1 MGKITQYIEDACG
14 YDENGLPAS
23 SSQTAF
29 GLSPFLKGE
38 AQREEDVTKVTAVCN
53 TDAIVDI
60 QVLDSTVMVKF
71 DFSGE
76 AKTLAEMV
84 EELEE
89 YKEQKQH
96 TTEVLNELTAQIY
109 VAERNGDEQTKK
121 ELIEKTAAMSV
132 PFLLPTIIPI
142 VHGGNVKIGFLDDP
156 KFVLFTVDHLNEQPS
171 SITLIYEAKD
181 LFVEDEAGLMTGEDM
196 DQEIADYQEEMWY
209 LQEAKR
215 MEEEAYRNQYGS
227 YSDAY
232 SQNEQTEN
240 KRMKGVRVK

>member
-1 MGKITQYIEDACG
+1 M
-14 YDENGLPAS
+14 
-23 SSQTAF
+23 
-29 GLSPFLKGE
+29 
-38 AQREEDVTKVTAVCN
+38 
-53 TDAIVDI
+53 
-60 QVLDSTVMVKF
+60 
-71 DFSGE
+71 
-76 AKTLAEMV
+76 
-84 EELEE
+84 
-89 YKEQKQH
+89 
-96 TTEVLNELTAQIY
+96 
-109 VAERNGDEQTKK
+109 
-121 ELIEKTAAMSV
+121 
-132 PFLLPTIIPI
+132 
-142 VHGGNVKIGFLDDP
+142 
-156 KFVLFTVDHLNEQPS
+156 LFTVDHLNEQPS